1 MTTSA
6 YALARNAQRESL
18 KQLWVTTSA
27 HVAEMVDSIPK
38 DERLEQLSLALTS
51 EMIGRQ
57 HPDEAQQML
66 IEHLADALRSEAQ
79 LARFVRNNPKP
90 VSV

>member
-6 YALARNAQRESL
+6 YTLARNAQRESL

-38 DERLEQLSLALTS
+38 DERLERISLVLAS
-51 EMIGRQ
+51 ELINR
-57 HPDEAQQML
+57 PDDAQWML
-66 IEHLADALRSEAQ
+66 IEQ
-79 LARFVRNNPKP
+79 LAEVLRNEARLAQFVRHNPKL